1 MAKKVELKERGT
13 GKIMYPVVIP
23 ETMQLDKDV
32 TLADIIND
40 AKEGEALV
48 KTENGLE
55 FKKLELDLDW
65 AEFD

>member
-13 GKIMYPVVIP
+13 GKTMYPIVTP
-23 ETMQLDKDV
+23 ETMQLNKE
-32 TLADIIND
+32 TSLADIING
-40 AKEGEALV
+40 AKQGEALV
-48 KTENGLE
+48 KTEEGIK